1 MRKRIAVIDRE
12 LCKPEKCSHQCMRV
26 CPKNRSGEECITI
39 DENTKFPII
48 DENICI
54 GCGLCVHRCEK
65 SGFKAIS
72 VVNLPEQLKEPPIF
86 RYGKNEFTLF
96 RLPFPV
102 EGKIVGLLGS
112 NGVGKT
118 TALQILSGNIKPNM
132 GNVGE
137 EVDYSELINIF
148 RGTELQ
154 NYLKKLQNENIKI
167 SFKPQRVDKIPE
179 HTKGKLSKLLKKV
192 DERGILN
199 ELIEKFRLENILDAE
214 ISEVSGGELQ
224 RIAVIATLVKDADVY
239 YFDEPSSF
247 LDVFQRL
254 EMAKMIREFTK
265 HKSCMVVDHDLAT
278 LDFLVDRVHIFYGVP
293 GIYGIVS
300 KPYGVRVGIN
310 TFLDG
315 YIKEDNVKIRPEPIS
330 FSLSLVKRGVGIKY
344 ITSFEDIRKSLNG
357 FKLYVKKGKIYEK
370 EVLGVLGANGLGK
383 TTFARILN
391 GEIENDSAPIQ
402 CKINISYKPQYPS
415 IEFFGTVEEFLKKE
429 CEDFGT
435 SAFKTEILDPLELEP
450 LLEKNIQKLSGGEFQ
465 RVIIAATL
473 CKKCDLYLLDE
484 PSAYLD
490 VEQRLS
496 LAKTIRKL
504 VEIKETAALVIDH
517 DLLFLS
523 QISDRALVFLGK
535 PGIEGYA
542 KSPTTVREAFNTFLK
557 EVNITFRQDA
567 ITGRPRANK
576 LDSRLDREQKDK
588 GIYYYVGLFD

>member
-1 MRKRIAVIDRE
+1 
-12 LCKPEKCSHQCMRV
+12 MRV